1 MRQEFITLTGWNN
14 EYWNI
19 IGPIYR
25 EAFPSGAKPEGLLK
39 NMLEKG
45 IASMHVL
52 MCEGEAGAMA
62 VTGLAG
68 SEPDKKL
75 IIDYMAVRADL
86 RGQGIGRT
94 LLGKIRDWAVKE
106 HGVSAIIIEV
116 EAGDTPA
123 HAERFHFWERCGFI
137 RTAYVHQYI
146 WVPEPYTAML
156 LPLNPGETV
165 TDDGR
170 SLFRYIESFH
180 KKAYR
185 QR

>member
-1 MRQEFITLTGWNN
+1 MKQDFITLTHWSN
-14 EYWNI
+14 EYWKM

-25 EAFPSGAKPEGLLK
+25 EAFPRGAKPEGLLR

-45 IASMHVL
+45 ISAMHVL

-62 VTGLAG
+62 VTGQAG
-68 SEPDKKL
+68 AESDKKL
-75 IIDYMAVRADL
+75 IIDYMAVRTDL

-94 LLGKIRDWAVKE
+94 FLSKIRDWAVKE
-106 HGVSAIIIEV
+106 HGVSSIIIEV
-116 EAGDTPA
+116 EAGDSAA
-123 HAERFHFWERCGFI
+123 HAERFHFWERCGFV
-137 RTAYVHQYI
+137 RTAYVHTYI

-156 LPLNPGETV
+156 LPLNPEDPV

-185 QR
+185 RG